1 MVILKSVTAL
11 FLLTLLA
18 TAVPAESEFCA
29 VDGPAS
35 VLACY
40 EKAYA
45 ERDLDLLDAL
55 LAPDYQFFFH
65 PGNTSWGRAE
75 DLESAASMFSAPWIK
90 AINIEIGGEY
100 TTSEG
105 PEADTWILEG
115 ITATIRLEV
124 EKQPIMAA
132 TQEMRI
138 LVREVPEP
146 EPHFV
151 VVERHDTKGK

>member
-11 FLLTLLA
+11 FLITFLA

-40 EKAYA
+40 ERAYA

-65 PGNTSWGRAE
+65 PGNTSWGRE
-75 DLESAASMFSAPWIK
+75 QDLEMTAGLFTAPDVR
-90 AINIEIGGEY
+90 EIDLKLEGEY

-105 PEADTWILEG
+105 PEAGTWVLEG
-115 ITATIRLEV
+115 VTTRLRVE
-124 EKQPIMAA
+124 EKQQLQLVIPGI
-132 TQEMRI
+132 RI

-151 VVERHDTKGK
+151 IVEWHDTRRE